1 MATTNETATARS
13 DVPTKDA
20 TRQARPYVTAVAVI
34 AVAVLLIVWV
44 ASNNQRVAVD
54 WLVKETTGS
63 LALIIFVAAATGWA
77 LGLLTVLAFRMRAKR
92 ASRL

>member
-1 MATTNETATARS
+1 MATTNETGTVRS

-20 TRQARPYVTAVAVI
+20 ARQARPYVMAVAVI